1 MLWLDRVLYLHQRE
15 CISCLLHDVGPE
27 SMNSPIIFVRIPLV
41 EIHNPE
47 VKFRIYDDIGGLDID
62 SGTGDV
68 LSDRLQ
74 DICKTPIRSES
85 VTTFFSVDKG

>member
-1 MLWLDRVLYLHQRE
+1 MLWLDHVLYLHQRE

-47 VKFRIYDDIGGLDID
+47 VKFRIYDHIGGLDID
-62 SGTGDV
+62 SGTGNV
-68 LSDRLQ
+68 LSHRSKDVR
-74 DICKTPIRSES
+74 KRSVRSES
-85 VTTFFSVDKG
+85 VTTLFSVDTG

>member
-47 VKFRIYDDIGGLDID
+47 VKFRIYDHIGVWTLTVGR
-62 SGTGDV
+62 GM
-68 LSDRLQ
+68 
-74 DICKTPIRSES
+74 
-85 VTTFFSVDKG
+85 F